1 MKVIDP
7 VCGMALEVSDVAAL
21 SKYKGTTYFF
31 CSKSCKVNFEKNPET
46 SVSGKS
52 ETLPKRAVAQE
63 SVVHTCPMHPEV
75 RQAGPGSCP
84 KCGMA
89 LEPAG
94 PTLVLSG
101 QSVRKSIL
109 AGLGGA
115 AGLVLFYVLLVAL
128 LSGSWR
134 HPLDELLELKYWI
147 GALVLGFGVQ
157 VGLFYYIRK
166 VMQVKGR
173 GGKAAAAGTG
183 ASTAAMIACCAHHL
197 TDVLPILGLA
207 GVAVFLSE
215 YRIAFITL
223 GIISNAVGIVIML
236 RILSRSAAPGRL
248 LSHSAV
254 S

>member
-7 VCGMALEVSDVAAL
+7 VCGMTIDVSDAAAL

-31 CSKSCKVNFEKNPET
+31 CSKACRENFEKNPET
-46 SVSGKS
+46 SVSEKS
-52 ETLPKRAVAQE
+52 ETLPKTEGGRE
-63 SVVHTCPMHPEV
+63 SAIYICPMHLEV

-89 LEPAG
+89 LESAASSPVSIRR
-94 PTLVLSG
+94 TV
-101 QSVRKSIL
+101 QKSIF

-134 HPLDELLELKYWI
+134 HPLDELFELKYWI

-157 VGLFYYIRK
+157 VGLFYHIRK
-166 VMQVKGR
+166 VMHVKGR
-173 GGKAAAAGTG
+173 GGRAAVAGTG
-183 ASTAAMIACCAHHL
+183 ASTTAMIACCAHHL
-197 TDVLPILGLA
+197 TDVLPIIGLA
-207 GVAVFLSE
+207 GIAVFLSE
-215 YRIAFITL
+215 YRIAFIAL

-236 RILSRSAAPGRL
+236 RILGKSVAIGRALNHLAA
-248 LSHSAV
+248 
-254 S
+254 

>member
-31 CSKSCKVNFEKNPET
+31 CSKSCKENFEKNPET
-46 SVSGKS
+46 SVSEK
-52 ETLPKRAVAQE
+52 TLQKTEGGQE
-63 SVVHTCPMHPEV
+63 SAIYICPMHPEV
-75 RQAGPGSCP
+75 RQAMPGSCP
-84 KCGMA
+84 KCGMD
-89 LEPAG
+89 LEPVPSPVSAG
-94 PTLVLSG
+94 HA
-101 QSVRKSIL
+101 VRNSIL

-147 GALVLGFGVQ
+147 GILVLGFGSQ
-157 VGLFYYIRK
+157 IGLFYHIRK
-166 VMQVKGR
+166 VMHVKGR

-183 ASTAAMIACCAHHL
+183 TSTVAMIACCAHHL
-197 TDVLPILGLA
+197 TDVLPIIGMA

-215 YRIAFITL
+215 YRIAFIAF

-236 RILSRSAAPGRL
+236 RIVSRSAAPGRL
-248 LSHSAV
+248 STHSAV